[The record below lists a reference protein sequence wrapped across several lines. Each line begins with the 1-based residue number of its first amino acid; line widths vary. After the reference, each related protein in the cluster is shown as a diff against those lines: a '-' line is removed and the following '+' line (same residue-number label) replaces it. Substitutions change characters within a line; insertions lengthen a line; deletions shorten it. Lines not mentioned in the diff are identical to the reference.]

1 MNSELP
7 TGKCAVLITGQ
18 DRSLVTKL
26 DAANCFTVDHL
37 EPNWPVVE
45 QAKAYYREESVWSA
59 AIFC

>member
-1 MNSELP
+1 M
-7 TGKCAVLITGQ
+7 LITGQ

-45 QAKAYYREESVWSA
+45 QAKTYYREKSDWSA
-59 AIFC
+59 TIFCRAISH